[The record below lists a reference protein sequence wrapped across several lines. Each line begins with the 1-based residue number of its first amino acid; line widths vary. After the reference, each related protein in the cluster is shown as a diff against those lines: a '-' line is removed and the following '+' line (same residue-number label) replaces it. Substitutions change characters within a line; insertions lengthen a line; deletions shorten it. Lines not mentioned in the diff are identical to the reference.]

1 MHVAALCAPA
11 DARQD
16 GQNAGA
22 CARARECS
30 PLCPNPSY
38 IQCPHVP
45 AWDKIMAAYDADLD
59 TPYTTPLLQP
69 EAIISSG
76 GPPPLVASPASED
89 DDIIDDSA

>member
-1 MHVAALCAPA
+1 M
-11 DARQD
+11 
-16 GQNAGA
+16 
-22 CARARECS
+22 
-30 PLCPNPSY
+30 
-38 IQCPHVP
+38 P

-89 DDIIDDSA
+89 DDIIGDSACHGARPSVLRTCTPVSGLGRLPGSQARLRFSSTAARLP

>member
-1 MHVAALCAPA
+1 MLTLVP
-11 DARQD
+11 
-16 GQNAGA
+16 
-22 CARARECS
+22 ES
-30 PLCPNPSY
+30 

-76 GPPPLVASPASED
+76 GPPPLVASPASEE
-89 DDIIDDSA
+89 DDITDDSACNSAAAVIAATDPCIP